1 MGAAKNRFI
10 IICFLCIIPILGA
23 QTWNDF
29 PQKKKND
36 QFAIAFDHSFILQ
49 YKKNTTLVQL
59 KNLFQSINVPYQI
72 EIIDSNWRILEF
84 HIQNDTHFGTYGTY
98 NLQNQGFVLQKLKES
113 LLFDHFQSSHQVQ
126 KRKVPNDTYLN
137 KQYQF
142 VLTKNYN
149 VWENSIGGTDRNGD
163 TIVVAIIDDGLDTSH
178 PDLKENLWHNRN
190 EIPYNGIDEDGN
202 GYTDDYIG
210 WNGGDQTPFI
220 FNSESIIDGH
230 GTCVAGVFG
239 ARGNNTVGI
248 TGTNWTTKIMPILCY
263 PSDPLGDGELGV
275 IRSMIYVYKMK
286 KLYLESNK
294 LKGANIVAIN
304 MSVGIDNAFA
314 DDAPIWCSMY
324 DSLGQVGIIS
334 VTAATNRNVDVSVA
348 GDIPTLCG
356 SKYMITVSSSDDMD
370 QHAPSGYSKFYVD
383 LAAPG
388 ENIYTTSPNAMGFP
402 YKEESGTSFAAPQ
415 VAGAVSLIHAAA
427 CKTYLTLLKQNP
439 DSAVALMRHWML
451 SKVDTNN
458 SLMSK
463 TYSGGRLNTLGMW
476 QAMDSWCWKNDV
488 SYTKINTFSNSS
500 FHFYPNPNRGKFTI
514 ISNFKE
520 QIGLK
525 IYDMMGKLIY
535 SKVVFEGNDEILA
548 PLIAG
553 NYVVVFEGQGSEH
566 REFMV
571 VLD

>member
-1 MGAAKNRFI
+1 MGAAKNKFI
-10 IICFLCIIPILGA
+10 IICFLWIIPILSA
-23 QTWNDF
+23 QTWNNF

-36 QFAIAFDHSFILQ
+36 QFTIAFDHLLILQ
-49 YKKNTTLVQL
+49 YKKNTSLVQL

-72 EIIDSNWRILEF
+72 EIIDSNWRILGF
-84 HIQNDTHFGTYGTY
+84 YMQNDTHFGTYGAY
-98 NLQNQGFVLQKLKES
+98 NLQNPEIVLQKLKES
-113 LLFDHFQSSHQVQ
+113 FLFDHFQSTLPVQ

-142 VLTKNYN
+142 ALTKNYN

-190 EIPYNGIDEDGN
+190 EIPYNGIDDDGN

-210 WNGGDQTPFI
+210 WNGGDQTPFV
-220 FNSESIIDGH
+220 FNKESIIDGH

-239 ARGNNTVGI
+239 ARGNNNVGI
-248 TGTNWTTKIMPILCY
+248 TGSNWTTKIMPILCY

-275 IRSMIYVYKMK
+275 IRSMIYAHKMK
-286 KLYLESNK
+286 KLYLQSNK

-314 DDAPIWCSMY
+314 NDAPIWCSLY

-334 VTAATNRNVDVSVA
+334 VSAATNRNVDVSVA

-356 SKYMITVSSSDDMD
+356 SKYLITVSSSDDMD
-370 QHAPSGYSKFYVD
+370 QHASSGYSKYYVD

-388 ENIYTTSPNAMGFP
+388 EYIYTTSPNAMGFP
-402 YKEESGTSFAAPQ
+402 YKEESGTSFASPQ

-427 CKTYLTLLKQNP
+427 CKTYLTLLTQNP
-439 DSAVALMRHWML
+439 DSAVALMKGWML
-451 SKVDTNN
+451 SKVDTNSN
-458 SLMSK
+458 LMSK

-476 QAMDSWCWKNDV
+476 QAMDSWCWKHDV
-488 SYTKINTFSNSS
+488 NYTKVKTVSKTFIYC
-500 FHFYPNPNRGKFTI
+500 YPNPNHG
-514 ISNFKE
+514 NFNIFSLANE
-520 QIGLK
+520 QIELK
-525 IYDMMGKLIY
+525 IYDMMGKLIHRTT
-535 SKVVFEGNDEILA
+535 VFDSSREINAQLV
-548 PLIAG
+548 AG
-553 NYVVVFEGQGSEH
+553 NYVVVFEGQGIAH
-566 REFMV
+566 RELMV